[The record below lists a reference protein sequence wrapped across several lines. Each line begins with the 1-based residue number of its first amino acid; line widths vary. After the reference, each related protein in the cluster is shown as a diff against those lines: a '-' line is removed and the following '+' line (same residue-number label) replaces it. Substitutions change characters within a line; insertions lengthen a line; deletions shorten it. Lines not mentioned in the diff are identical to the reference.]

1 MSNVSFGDSSMAS
14 YLAGITNTY
23 SSDTAKTS
31 SSTETGSVSKSK
43 VSGKTIGEPQLSD
56 TAKEYY
62 EELKKK
68 YSDCDFVLVSSDMK
82 QYAQSQAAS
91 FANSSKMVVLID
103 EEKIERMATDEN
115 YRKQYE
121 GIIANA
127 QSGLSQLGSQISA
140 TGATVKGY
148 GMQVND
154 NGTASYF
161 AVLEKSSAAQ
171 RERIE
176 KKAEEKK
183 EEKKADA
190 KKAEKEE
197 QQERLEK
204 MRDDRKSVDDDGT
217 VMITASSAEELL
229 QKIKDFQQLYLSDT
243 VQTDE
248 NYRKQYEGI
257 IANAQSGLSQLGSQ
271 ISATGATVKGYGM
284 QVNDNGTASYFAVL
298 EKSSAAQRERIEK
311 KAEEK
316 KEEKK
321 ADAKKAEKE
330 EQQERLEKMRD
341 DRKSVDD
348 DGTVM
353 ITASSAEELLQ
364 KIKDFQQL
372 YLSDTVQTEEELK
385 VGQSFD
391 FSV

>member
-1 MSNVSFGDSSMAS
+1 MSNVSFGESSAAS
-14 YLAGITNTY
+14 YLAGITNQY
-23 SSDTAKTS
+23 SSDATKTKDTQKS
-31 SSTETGSVSKSK
+31 SSTTQTGSVSKSK

-68 YSDCDFVLVSSDMK
+68 YSNCDFVLVSSDMK
-82 QYAQSQAAS
+82 AYAKSQAAS
-91 FANSSKMVVLID
+91 FANADKMVVLID

-121 GIIANA
+121 GIIASA

-183 EEKKADA
+183 EAKKADA

-197 QQERLEK
+197 KQERLEK
-204 MRDDRKSVDDDGT
+204 MRDDRKSVRDDDDS
-217 VMITASSAEELL
+217 VVITANSAEELL
-229 QKIKDFQQLYLSDT
+229 QKIKDY
-243 VQTDE
+243 
-248 NYRKQYEGI
+248 
-257 IANAQSGLSQLGSQ
+257 
-271 ISATGATVKGYGM
+271 
-284 QVNDNGTASYFAVL
+284 
-298 EKSSAAQRERIEK
+298 
-311 KAEEK
+311 
-316 KEEKK
+316 
-321 ADAKKAEKE
+321 
-330 EQQERLEKMRD
+330 
-341 DRKSVDD
+341 
-348 DGTVM
+348 
-353 ITASSAEELLQ
+353 
-364 KIKDFQQL
+364 QQL
-372 YLSDTVQTEEELK
+372 YLSDTVQTEEELM

-391 FSV
+391 YSV